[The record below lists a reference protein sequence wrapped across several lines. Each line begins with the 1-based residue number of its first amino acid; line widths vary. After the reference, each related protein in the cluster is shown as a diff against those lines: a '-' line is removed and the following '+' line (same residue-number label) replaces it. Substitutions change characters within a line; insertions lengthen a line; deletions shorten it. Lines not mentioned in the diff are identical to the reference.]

1 MKLLYNSRYIVTIA
15 ALSIITYGVI
25 KKNFFLTLPGV
36 ILLLLILI
44 VWVKEL
50 LTIKKWENILEPISN
65 QIPERKLCDLY
76 SNNKEYRLGD
86 MITIT
91 ARWTDSGEKYHF
103 KTFPNSIAT
112 EYMKKSK
119 TQKNYDILESIVRE
133 RTTKTDD
140 LPGDKELIVHLRV
153 GDVVEYNKSSLIEII
168 TKYTHYN
175 LFSHISNYTC
185 PIRNIQEKLDKL
197 NGDEIEKIILVA
209 GSHHNILTPKSCLY
223 IDVMKKYLEDKGYN
237 VELRLGKEPD
247 DDFIFMSN
255 SKYFIPSCG
264 GHYTKLIK
272 VMVKIMGGKVL

>member
-1 MKLLYNSRYIVTIA
+1 MKFLYHLKYIVLVTS
-15 ALSIITYGVI
+15 LSIIVCGIV
-25 KKNFFLTLPGV
+25 KKIPLL
-36 ILLLLILI
+36 ILLGTLLLIFICTISIKEILI
-44 VWVKEL
+44 
-50 LTIKKWENILEPISN
+50 IKKWEKIIEPISKN
-65 QIPERKLCDLY
+65 IPERKVCELY

-86 MITIT
+86 MITIA

-119 TQKNYDILESIVRE
+119 TQRNYSILENILRE
-133 RTTKTDD
+133 RTKKTDD
-140 LPGDKELIVHLRV
+140 LPGDKDLVVHLRV

-175 LFSHISNYTC
+175 LFSPISNYTC

-197 NGDEIEKIILVA
+197 NGDEIQKIILVA
-209 GSHHNILTPKSCLY
+209 GSHYNILTPKSCRY
-223 IDVMKKYLEDKGYN
+223 IDIMKKYLEDKGYN

-247 DDFIFMSN
+247 ADFVFMSN
-255 SKYFIPSCG
+255 SKYFIPSCSG
-264 GHYTKLIK
+264 NYTKLIK